1 MSTENLPQSPE
12 QPLRKPRV
20 AVVFGGRSSE
30 HAISCV
36 TAGSVLQVID
46 GDRYDVVPIG
56 ITPKGRWVLG
66 SGDPGRLAITDGR
79 LPEVADEG
87 GTVVLPSTPGSP
99 EITICEPGAVPNAI
113 GEVDVVLPLL
123 HGPYG
128 EDGTLQG
135 LLELAGVPY
144 VGSGVLA
151 SAVGMDKHFMK
162 LVLGASGLPVCRHVL
177 VGAGPWEP
185 QRERVAA
192 EAARL
197 GWPVFVKPAR
207 GGSSVGI
214 TKVQRPG
221 GLESAVLDARRHDPK
236 VIIEEAVTGRE
247 VECGVLQGRDAAAPD
262 TSVVGEIRVDETHE
276 FYDFD
281 AKYLDEAHVALD
293 VPADLPDELA
303 DQVRA
308 LAGRA
313 FLALSCEGLARVD
326 FFLRDDGS
334 LLVNEVNTMPG
345 FTPTSM
351 FPLLWAATG
360 LAYPALVDRLL
371 TTALA
376 RSTGLR

>member
-1 MSTENLPQSPE
+1 MSSP
-12 QPLRKPRV
+12 RFRRIRV

-36 TAGSVLQVID
+36 TAGSVLRVID
-46 GDRYDVVPIG
+46 PQRYEVVPIG
-56 ITPKGRWVLG
+56 ITPKGRWVL
-66 SGDPGRLAITDGR
+66 SSADPDRLAITDGR
-79 LPEVADEG
+79 LPEVADDG
-87 GTVVLPSTPGSP
+87 GTVVLPSSAGGA
-99 EITICEPGAVPNAI
+99 EIVVSEPGAVPRTI

-151 SAVGMDKHFMK
+151 SAMGMDKHYMK
-162 LVLGASGLPVCRHVL
+162 LVLAAHGLPVCRHVL
-177 VGAGPWEP
+177 VEPGAWER
-185 QRERVAA
+185 QRERIAA
-192 EAARL
+192 ETAAL

-207 GGSSVGI
+207 AGSSVGI
-214 TKVQRPG
+214 TKVHGPG
-221 GLESAVLDARRHDPK
+221 GLDDAVLDARRHDPK
-236 VIIEEAVTGRE
+236 VVVEEAVVGRE
-247 VECGVLQGRDAAAPD
+247 VECAVLQGRGGVAPD

-293 VPADLPDELA
+293 VPADLPRELSDRIRSLA
-303 DQVRA
+303 ARAFQA
-308 LAGRA
+308 LA
-313 FLALSCEGLARVD
+313 CEGLARVD
-326 FFLRDDGS
+326 FFLRPDDTV
-334 LLVNEVNTMPG
+334 LLNELNTMPG

-351 FPLLWAATG
+351 FPMLWAATG
-360 LAYPALVDRLL
+360 LDYPALVDRLL

-376 RSTGLR
+376 RPTGLR

>member
-1 MSTENLPQSPE
+1 MNSQQFP
-12 QPLRKPRV
+12 KIRV

-36 TAGSVLQVID
+36 TAGSVLRVID
-46 GDRYDVVPIG
+46 PERYDVVPIG

-66 SGDPGRLAITDGR
+66 PGDATRLAITDGR
-79 LPEVADEG
+79 LPEVADDG
-87 GTVVLPSTPGSP
+87 GTVVLPSSAGAA
-99 EITICEPGAVPNAI
+99 EIVVSEPGAVPRTL

-151 SAVGMDKHFMK
+151 SAVGMDKHYMK
-162 LVLGASGLPVCRHVL
+162 LLLAVHGLPVCRHVL
-177 VGAGPWEP
+177 VEPSAWVP
-185 QRERVAA
+185 QRNRVAA
-192 EAARL
+192 EAAAL

-207 GGSSVGI
+207 AGSSVGI
-214 TKVQRPG
+214 TKVEGPG
-221 GLESAVLDARRHDPK
+221 RLEEAVLDARRHDPK
-236 VIIEEAVTGRE
+236 VVVEEAVVGRE
-247 VECGVLQGRDAAAPD
+247 LECGVLQSRSGAAPD
-262 TSVVGEIRVDETHE
+262 TSVVGEIRVDDTHE

-293 VPADLPDELA
+293 VPADVPAEVA
-303 DQVRA
+303 AEIQA
-308 LAGRA
+308 MSGRA
-313 FLALSCEGLARVD
+313 FQALACEGLARVD
-326 FFLRDDGS
+326 FFLRPDGAV
-334 LLVNEVNTMPG
+334 LVNELNTMPG

-351 FPLLWAATG
+351 FPMLWAATG
-360 LAYPALVDRLL
+360 VDYPALVDRLL

-376 RSTGLR
+376 RPTGLR

>member
-1 MSTENLPQSPE
+1 MSEH
-12 QPLRKPRV
+12 QPRRVRV

-46 GDRYDVVPIG
+46 HERYDVVPIG

-66 SGDPGRLAITDGR
+66 PGDPGRLAITDGR

-87 GTVVLPSTPGSP
+87 GTVVLPSTPGSA
-99 EITICEPGAVPNAI
+99 EIAVHEPGTLPHAI

-162 LVLGASGLPVCRHVL
+162 LILTASGLPVCRHVL
-177 VGAGPWEP
+177 VDPGPWEP
-185 QRERVAA
+185 QRDRVAA
-192 EAARL
+192 RVAGL

-207 GGSSVGI
+207 AGSSVGI
-214 TKVQRPG
+214 TKVKGPG
-221 GLESAVLDARRHDPK
+221 GLEAAVLDARRHDPK
-236 VIIEEAVTGRE
+236 VIVEEAVAGRE
-247 VECGVLQGRDAAAPD
+247 VECGVLEGRDGAPPD

-281 AKYLDEAHVALD
+281 AKYLDEDHVALD
-293 VPADLPDELA
+293 VPADLPAAVSDE
-303 DQVRA
+303 VRA
-308 LAGRA
+308 MAATA
-313 FLALSCEGLARVD
+313 FRALSCEGLARVD
-326 FFLRDDGS
+326 FFLRGDGS

-360 LAYPALVDRLL
+360 LDYPALVDRLL

-376 RSTGLR
+376 RPTGLR